1 VTTIAIER
9 LDTAARQ
16 AVKDTAPF
24 AVALIPFGMAIGGA
38 SAAAGFSAWES
49 AFGGVVQHAGASQL
63 AAVEVL
69 ASGGGV
75 LATAVVVALINLRF
89 ALYGAGVARWFVD
102 APMSRRLMLVV
113 PIVDQT
119 FMLCQERFEGGTDL
133 TWRQRYYATAT
144 ALLVAAFIGSQVVAF
159 HVGGSLPDSLGLHL
173 AAPLAFAGMLA
184 RTVSTSSD
192 LVAGTVAAATVVLGT
207 SVAGTAALPLGVAAG
222 VGTALITGRNRR

>member
-1 VTTIAIER
+1 VTTIAVER
-9 LDTAARQ
+9 FDTAARQ

-24 AVALIPFGMAIGGA
+24 AVALVPFGMAIGGA

-49 AFGGVVQHAGASQL
+49 AFGGVVLLAGASQL

-69 ASGGGV
+69 GSGGGV

-89 ALYGAGVARWFVD
+89 AFYGAGVARWFAD
-102 APMSRRLMLVV
+102 APIRRRLVLVV

-119 FMLCQERFEGGTDL
+119 FMLCQERFSGGTDL

-159 HVGGSLPDSLGLHL
+159 HVGGGLPESLGLHL

-184 RTVSTSSD
+184 KTVTTSND

-207 SVAGTAALPLGVAAG
+207 SVAGTAALPLGVAVG
-222 VGTALITGRNRR
+222 VAVALITARNRR

>member
-1 VTTIAIER
+1 VTTITVER
-9 LDTAARQ
+9 LDTASRQ
-16 AVKDTAPF
+16 AVKDTTPF
-24 AVALIPFGMAIGGA
+24 AVALIPFGIAIGGA

-49 AFGGVVQHAGASQL
+49 AFGGIVLLAGASQL

-69 ASGGGV
+69 GSGGGV

-89 ALYGAGVARWFVD
+89 AFYGAGVARWFADV
-102 APMSRRLMLVV
+102 PMRRQLMLVV

-119 FMLCQERFEGGTDL
+119 FMLCQERFEGRSDL
-133 TWRQRYYATAT
+133 PWRQRYYATAT

-159 HVGGSLPDSLGLHL
+159 HVGGGLPESLGLHL

-184 RTVSTSSD
+184 KTVTTSSD
-192 LVAGTVAAATVVLGT
+192 LVAGTVAAAAVVLGT

-222 VGTALITGRNRR
+222 VGAALITGRNRR

>member
-1 VTTIAIER
+1 VTTITVER
-9 LDTAARQ
+9 LDTASRQ
-16 AVKDTAPF
+16 AVKDTTPF
-24 AVALIPFGMAIGGA
+24 AAALIPFGIAIGGA

-49 AFGGVVQHAGASQL
+49 AFGGIVLLAGASQL

-69 ASGGGV
+69 GSGGGV

-89 ALYGAGVARWFVD
+89 AFYGAGVARWFADV
-102 APMSRRLMLVV
+102 PMRRRLMLVV

-119 FMLCQERFEGGTDL
+119 FMLCQERFEPGTDL

-159 HVGGSLPDSLGLHL
+159 HVGGGLPESLGLHL

-184 RTVSTSSD
+184 KTVTTSSD
-192 LVAGTVAAATVVLGT
+192 IVAGTVAAAIVVLGT
-207 SVAGTAALPLGVAAG
+207 SIAGTAALPLGVAAG
-222 VGTALITGRNRR
+222 VGAALIAGRNRR

>member
-1 VTTIAIER
+1 VTTIAVER
-9 LDTAARQ
+9 FDTAARQ
-16 AVKDTAPF
+16 AVQDTAPF
-24 AVALIPFGMAIGGA
+24 AVALVPFGMAIGGA

-49 AFGGVVQHAGASQL
+49 AFGGVVLLAGASQL

-69 ASGGGV
+69 GSGGGV

-89 ALYGAGVARWFVD
+89 AFYGAGVARWFAD
-102 APMSRRLMLVV
+102 APIRRRLVLVV

-119 FMLCQERFEGGTDL
+119 FMLCQERFGDGTDL

-159 HVGGSLPDSLGLHL
+159 HIGGGLPESLGLHL

-184 RTVSTSSD
+184 KTVTTSND

-207 SVAGTAALPLGVAAG
+207 SVAGTAALPLGVAVG
-222 VGTALITGRNRR
+222 VAVALITARNRR